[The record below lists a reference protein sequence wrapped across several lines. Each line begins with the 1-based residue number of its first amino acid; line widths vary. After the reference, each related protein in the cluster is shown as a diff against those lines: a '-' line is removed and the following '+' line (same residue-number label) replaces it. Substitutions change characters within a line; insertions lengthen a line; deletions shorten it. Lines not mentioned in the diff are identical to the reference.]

1 MFVINGDK
9 TFKLSVLKLYVGW
22 SLSLILP
29 ATFAGKKSRI
39 FRKKL

>member
-22 SLSLILP
+22 SFVTLILP
-29 ATFAGKKSRI
+29 ATF
-39 FRKKL
+39 FREEV